1 MAFCEAFCGAQPGVL
16 WGGVAY
22 RQGTGGT
29 ITGFLRTFSS
39 GMVNILDRN
48 IHRHQSAEGRFSF
61 DLLFEVPGLQQTVPE
76 WVGRLSANGEPLSRA
91 EKTVGI
97 LIYPDAEVLDF
108 CGLFEVFATT
118 RLDEESR
125 RESESPIH
133 QVLVGESTELVR
145 ASGGMR
151 IMPDVDF
158 ATCPSLDM
166 LLVPGGHGIRALMHQ
181 PEYLDWLKRMA
192 PRVDRLASVGTGSL
206 LLAEAGLLVGK
217 TATTHFHSVDFFR
230 ERFPSTSLLP
240 ELPMVVDGNIT
251 TASSIRA
258 GIDMALYLVAQT
270 YGQIVARAA
279 AQQMEYPYPDEQN
292 FRTRNQK
299 R

>member
-1 MAFCEAFCGAQPGVL
+1 M
-16 WGGVAY
+16 
-22 RQGTGGT
+22 
-29 ITGFLRTFSS
+29 SS
-39 GMVNILDRN
+39 
-48 IHRHQSAEGRFSF
+48 
-61 DLLFEVPGLQQTVPE
+61 
-76 WVGRLSANGEPLSRA
+76 NGEPLSRA

-125 RESESPIH
+125 RESGSPIH
-133 QVLVGESTELVR
+133 QLLVAENRELV
-145 ASGGMR
+145 STNGGMR
-151 IMPDVDF
+151 ILPDVDF
-158 ATCPSLDM
+158 VSCPKLDM
-166 LLVPGGHGIRALMHQ
+166 LLIPGGHGIRALMHQ
-181 PEYLDWLKRMA
+181 PEYLDWLKKMA
-192 PRVDRLASVGTGSL
+192 PQVDRLASVGTGSL
-206 LLAEAGLLVGK
+206 LLGEAGLLVGK

-230 ERFPSTSLLP
+230 ERFPSTSLRP

-270 YGQIVARAA
+270 YGQTVAREAA
-279 AQQMEYPYPDEQN
+279 RQMEYPYPDEQN
-292 FRTRNQK
+292 FRTRNHT